1 MAPRSGPGLGTRCG
15 GSAIAVFPGTAWI
28 SASLPQAV
36 TAAGRRGVSRVFR
49 IWVAAAEDSELRA

>member
-1 MAPRSGPGLGTRCG
+1 MAPWSGPGLGTRRG

-28 SASLPQAV
+28 LASLPQAV
-36 TAAGRRGVSRVFR
+36 TAAGRGVSRVFR